1 VKGLSDW
8 SRMSGDVQVRFSES
22 EGVRFPLATRHLC
35 MVQYIDDAQG
45 IEQALRERFAK
56 FNLELH
62 PEKTRVISFGRYE
75 RENAKRQHRKANTF
89 DFLGFTHYCGLT
101 RILHERSR

>member
-1 VKGLSDW
+1 
-8 SRMSGDVQVRFSES
+8 
-22 EGVRFPLATRHLC
+22 

-75 RENAKRQHRKANTF
+75 RQNAKRQHRKANTF